1 VLCDR
6 FLDIPLAY
14 AIKIRRRRM
23 RGKNRKQNV
32 ILSVV
37 EGRIDFLPIGDYK
50 IHIDASYVENGSI
63 TFKGRVLDTIQD
75 RKEPDNGRARSF

>member
-1 VLCDR
+1 
-6 FLDIPLAY
+6 
-14 AIKIRRRRM
+14 M
-23 RGKNRKQNV
+23 GGKNRKQNV

-63 TFKGRVLDTIQD
+63 TLKARVLQTLVSQ
-75 RKEPDNGRARSF
+75 KEVPNVQ